1 MAQVPVCN
9 GTIGVTFSGS
19 NAIFKCSPNATT
31 GEAGTWTFQTRE
43 ELLNLAITQRVLSPE
58 DFDTLSFAILTILC
72 VAMGLRA
79 ILNVIKLGVKSHEK
93 N

>member
-9 GTIGVTFSGS
+9 GTISATYSGT
-19 NAIFKCSPNATT
+19 NAVFKCAANAAT

-43 ELLNLAITQRVLSPE
+43 ELLNLALTQRVLSAE
-58 DFDTLSFAILTILC
+58 DFDTLSFAVLTILC
-72 VAMGLRA
+72 AAMALRA

>member
-1 MAQVPVCN
+1 MAQVPICN
-9 GTIGVTFSGS
+9 GNLTYVITGG
-19 NAIFKCSPNATT
+19 NALLRCTANPATR
-31 GEAGTWTFQTRE
+31 EAGNLTVSTRE
-43 ELLNLAITQRVLSPE
+43 ELLNQALTQRVLSAE
-58 DFDTLSFAILTILC
+58 DFDTLSFAVLTILC